1 MIFINQYLSLYNYI
15 IGSKGKI
22 MLKTGI
28 DTNILK
34 WKVILFCALF
44 SQHILIATTN
54 SSHETPQKDNIG

>member
-1 MIFINQYLSLYNYI
+1 
-15 IGSKGKI
+15 

-28 DTNILK
+28 NTNILK